1 MPTKTYYIT
10 TPIYYPSA
18 KPHMGHAYS
27 SIIADFFARFKRIDG
42 FDVNFLTGTDEH
54 GLKIQRAAEKKGL
67 DTLKFCDE
75 ISKTFRDLSQTLN
88 LTNTDFIRTTED
100 RHKKS
105 VQNLWKE
112 LEKNDDI
119 YLSKYSGWYSVSD
132 EAFYTEDEI
141 EEIDGKKIAKSSGSS
156 VEWMDE
162 ESYFFRLSKWEK
174 PLLDYYENNPEFIS
188 PKARKNEVISFVKS
202 GLKDLSVSRKSF
214 SWGIPVPGNNDH
226 VIYVWLDALTNYIS
240 ALNYPD
246 INNDLLKKYWPANV
260 HLIGKDILR
269 FHAVYW
275 PAFLLAANVPL
286 PKKVYGHG
294 WILSGEEKMSKSKGN
309 ILDPIEIIDQ
319 YGLDPLRYYLIKEV
333 SFGNDGNISQD
344 RLEDCINSDLANN
357 YGNLCQRVTAFAIKN
372 CEGKIPKD
380 IEFNKDDLI
389 ILDKFKDNIDLIRKK
404 IDELDLNFY
413 IEFIVNSLF
422 EANKYFNDQEPW
434 KKKDDIKRLNTIVYT
449 TLEIVRKISFMLYPI
464 IPQSSLNA
472 LNIFSINE
480 NQIDFS
486 TIENHNYL
494 SNLDTI
500 NKIEI
505 LFKKIEKSF
514 KKTFFSLSFIKP
526 KNLILIFSS
535 KKFIC

>member
-1 MPTKTYYIT
+1 
-10 TPIYYPSA
+10 
-18 KPHMGHAYS
+18 
-27 SIIADFFARFKRIDG
+27 
-42 FDVNFLTGTDEH
+42 
-54 GLKIQRAAEKKGL
+54 
-67 DTLKFCDE
+67 
-75 ISKTFRDLSQTLN
+75 
-88 LTNTDFIRTTED
+88 
-100 RHKKS
+100 
-105 VQNLWKE
+105 
-112 LEKNDDI
+112 
-119 YLSKYSGWYSVSD
+119 
-132 EAFYTEDEI
+132 
-141 EEIDGKKIAKSSGSS
+141 
-156 VEWMDE
+156 MDE

-174 PLLDYYENNPEFIS
+174 PLLDYYENNPCFIS

-246 INNDLLKKYWPANV
+246 MNNDLLKKYWPANV

-275 PAFLLAANVPL
+275 PAFLLAANIPL
-286 PKKVYGHG
+286 PRKVYGHG

-309 ILDPIEIIDQ
+309 ISE
-319 YGLDPLRYYLIKEV
+319 
-333 SFGNDGNISQD
+333 D

-389 ILDKFKDNIDLIRKK
+389 ILDKFKDNIDLIRNK

-434 KKKDDIKRLNTIVYT
+434 KKKDDIKRLSTIVYT
-449 TLEIVRKISFMLYPI
+449 TLEIVRKISFILYPI
-464 IPQSSLNA
+464 IPQSSLSA
-472 LNIFSINE
+472 LKIFSINE

-500 NKIEI
+500 NKIDI
-505 LFKKIEKSF
+505 LFKKIEK
-514 KKTFFSLSFIKP
+514 IK
-526 KNLILIFSS
+526 
-535 KKFIC
+535 

>member
-1 MPTKTYYIT
+1 MPKNFYIT

-67 DTLKFCDE
+67 ETLKFCDE
-75 ISKTFRDLSQTLN
+75 ISKTFRDLSKTLN

-100 RHKKS
+100 RHKNS

-132 EAFYTEDEI
+132 EAFYTDDEI
-141 EEIDGKKIAKSSGSS
+141 EEIDGKKLSKISKSP

-174 PLLDYYENNPEFIS
+174 PLLDYYEKNPEFIS
-188 PKARKNEVISFVKS
+188 PKARRNEVISFVKG

-214 SWGIPVPGNNDH
+214 SWGIPVPSNKEH

-246 INNDLLKKYWPANV
+246 MDNELLNKYWPANV

-275 PAFLLAANVPL
+275 PAFLLAAKIPL

-380 IEFNKDDLI
+380 IEFNQDDLI
-389 ILDKFKDNIDLIRKK
+389 ILDKFKDNINLIRKK

-434 KKKDDIKRLNTIVYT
+434 KKKGNIKRLNTIVFT

-472 LNIFSINE
+472 LKIFSINE

-486 TIENHNYL
+486 TIDNHNYL
-494 SNLDTI
+494 TKLDAI
-500 NKIEI
+500 NKIDI
-505 LFKKIEKSF
+505 LFKKIEKQ
-514 KKTFFSLSFIKP
+514 
-526 KNLILIFSS
+526 ND
-535 KKFIC
+535 